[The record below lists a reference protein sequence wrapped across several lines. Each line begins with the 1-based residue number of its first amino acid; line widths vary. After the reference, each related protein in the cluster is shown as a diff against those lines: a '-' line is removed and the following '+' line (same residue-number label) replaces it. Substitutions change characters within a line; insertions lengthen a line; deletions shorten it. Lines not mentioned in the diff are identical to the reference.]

1 MDTRTISLSQIMNAI
16 KKGML
21 TRLIK
26 RLSYSERF
34 NTESMFHSLGGIL
47 KKKCSLGVAKVVEHL
62 LSKCEALSSNTTTA
76 TQKN

>member
-21 TRLIK
+21 TRLI
-26 RLSYSERF
+26 
-34 NTESMFHSLGGIL
+34 ESMFHSLGGIL